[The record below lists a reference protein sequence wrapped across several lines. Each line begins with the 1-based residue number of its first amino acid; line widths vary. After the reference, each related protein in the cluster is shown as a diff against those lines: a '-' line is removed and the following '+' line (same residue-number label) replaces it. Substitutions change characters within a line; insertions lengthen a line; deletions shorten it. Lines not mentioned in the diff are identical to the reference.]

1 MSQQINLLNTA
12 LIKQKDFFN
21 PTNIAI
27 TLGLMCVL
35 MLGYYGYAL
44 KELSA
49 LNLARMQA
57 AEKLSSLD
65 EKLKQ
70 TSIAHKDQAPNKS
83 LLDEIS
89 QLEQKEKMQQQILQT
104 VRQSRA
110 NPDKGYAALMRAF
123 AKQSIDGL
131 WLTSF
136 DYDSQSEKL
145 SIAGRTLQA
154 DLVPQYI
161 SHLSIEPALKG
172 KSFSALNM
180 QLPKV
185 ADIKT
190 PALQT
195 NTRAASSPAI
205 SNTLPSE
212 APKYIEFALQ
222 STQEITFPE
231 NTVSVKEVKS

>member
-70 TSIAHKDQAPNKS
+70 TSIAHKDQAPNKA
-83 LLDEIS
+83 LLDEIG
-89 QLEQKEKMQQQILQT
+89 QLEQKEKMQQQILQMLK
-104 VRQSRA
+104 QSRA
-110 NPDKGYAALMRAF
+110 NPEKGYAALMRAF

-136 DYDSQSEKL
+136 EYDSQLEKL

-172 KSFSALNM
+172 KSFSALSM

-190 PALQT
+190 PALEANTGVPSNPAPANTLQT
-195 NTRAASSPAI
+195 NT
-205 SNTLPSE
+205 
-212 APKYIEFALQ
+212 PKYIEFALR
-222 STQEITFPE
+222 SRQEKTFPE
-231 NTVSVKEVKS
+231 NTVSVEEVKS